1 MSDARMSKKLHN
13 RQQPG
18 RRRLLRLVIVVSA
31 SVILA
36 SVLLRI
42 AAPHL
47 ISSSLVRSAIGSA
60 VSGWTGHD
68 VTINGPPV
76 ISFWPEPRVTLTDV
90 SVHKR
95 EGNSD
100 QLLAEIDALSASFG
114 FYSAI
119 RGQPQFSEFR
129 FVRPRIRIERNR
141 DGKLDWSNEGR
152 LTAAVR
158 DAHRNGAGMQEIDPS
173 LDAAVDSVQVVDGEV
188 TLVDETSGQEFVA
201 QSLQADIDWPRLSSA
216 FDAKASLSFEGRP
229 VTLQNQTDSPLML
242 IGGDVADVVLGIDV
256 KGLTG
261 RFQGKANLMKGRL
274 GDGSLELNAADVPA
288 FAAFSGLRLAGSED
302 WQTAALKT
310 NLVMAVN
317 ELRFEDLS
325 FQVNGTSGDGFLALT
340 HPDQARPTLSG
351 TLALDRLDLA
361 GLLRGLELDVDDK
374 AEARLPGFVDWID
387 FDVTVS
393 ARIATL
399 APFELTGLGASLI
412 GKGDSLKLVIGD
424 AEFLGGSLSARFSR
438 PDGAVGQDADLSLSL
453 EGIDI
458 EHLMEGLAL
467 DGTVPA
473 GQASVDLVARL
484 PNGGPNGGLRQ
495 SVETMSGTLRFRADD
510 GVLRNF
516 DAEGL
521 RAMAKGHAYFQLSAA
536 GDEDFSFSHFDL
548 TARFDHGSAEI
559 EKAQISGS
567 SETLTLSG
575 IAPFTRQ
582 ALALRGELTPTDEG
596 GANADSPLSFFIGGV
611 WSDPVISPVP
621 NAPSPSIAPRLPA
634 NPAP

>member
-1 MSDARMSKKLHN
+1 M
-13 RQQPG
+13 
-18 RRRLLRLVIVVSA
+18 
-31 SVILA
+31 
-36 SVLLRI
+36 
-42 AAPHL
+42 
-47 ISSSLVRSAIGSA
+47 
-60 VSGWTGHD
+60 
-68 VTINGPPV
+68 
-76 ISFWPEPRVTLTDV
+76 TLTDV

-229 VTLQNQTDSPLML
+229 VTLQIQTDSPLML

-361 GLLRGLELDVDDK
+361 GLLRGLELDVDC
-374 AEARLPGFVDWID
+374 RVL
-387 FDVTVS
+387 S
-393 ARIATL
+393 
-399 APFELTGLGASLI
+399 I
-412 GKGDSLKLVIGD
+412 GS
-424 AEFLGGSLSARFSR
+424 
-438 PDGAVGQDADLSLSL
+438 
-453 EGIDI
+453 
-458 EHLMEGLAL
+458 
-467 DGTVPA
+467 
-473 GQASVDLVARL
+473 
-484 PNGGPNGGLRQ
+484 
-495 SVETMSGTLRFRADD
+495 
-510 GVLRNF
+510 
-516 DAEGL
+516 
-521 RAMAKGHAYFQLSAA
+521 
-536 GDEDFSFSHFDL
+536 
-548 TARFDHGSAEI
+548 
-559 EKAQISGS
+559 IS
-567 SETLTLSG
+567 T
-575 IAPFTRQ
+575 
-582 ALALRGELTPTDEG
+582 
-596 GANADSPLSFFIGGV
+596 
-611 WSDPVISPVP
+611 
-621 NAPSPSIAPRLPA
+621 
-634 NPAP
+634 